1 MWAVRSVSE
10 PVTMAMFGDSSIY
23 QGRMTSMLVAL
34 FDIAQFE
41 SGMVFRGFAG
51 SNEARSPVVQ
61 AICLNYPLQRDR
73 FRISRSTSD

>member
-34 FDIAQFE
+34 FDEEAFAQFE

-51 SNEARSPVVQ
+51 SNGRGRQ
-61 AICLNYPLQRDR
+61 L
-73 FRISRSTSD
+73 FRLFV